1 MNLCDHGVGGGQR
14 RKSQPLGVS
23 EWPSAVAWE
32 SHEAAEVAGQN
43 LPTVSPRGHGGGSQQ
58 STQSWEEG
66 PEDACFSVEGWNLVQ
81 MV

>member
-1 MNLCDHGVGGGQR
+1 MNLCDHGVGGGQK
-14 RKSQPLGVS
+14 RKSQPPGVS

-32 SHEAAEVAGQN
+32 SREATEVAG
-43 LPTVSPRGHGGGSQQ
+43 LEPAGCDPRGHGRTSQQ

-66 PEDACFSVEGWNLVQ
+66 PKDACFSVEGWNLIQ